1 MMQTLNR
8 FMFEFFK
15 ISVEKHAASL
25 DKPIIRRECAKLI
38 QNHLTYSTER
48 VYEDILEMDI
58 YSSQL
63 THLDLT
69 RHIKQHY
76 IQLIQP
82 SITHK

>member
-1 MMQTLNR
+1 M
-8 FMFEFFK
+8 
-15 ISVEKHAASL
+15 
-25 DKPIIRRECAKLI
+25 
-38 QNHLTYSTER
+38 YSTER